1 MSKHVKKGK
10 GPRRSQGGLTQSL
23 DDKSLSQLTSKIE
36 QNLNGNDQ
44 KRKKPPTNA
53 SSKNERKRR
62 RAEDGPSDL
71 SSSGNLGALL
81 AEIKALGGDEKDLE
95 LIGDVESADETYA
108 EDDKRTVDKKL
119 KAEIAALSKELGFAE
134 IEPDAASEVDEGS
147 ASDRQDEQNGGDDD
161 EADEEEPGDADTQRL
176 DADVRRK
183 AGNLV
188 SAHYS
193 LKALLTTDQ

>member
-44 KRKKPPTNA
+44 KRKNPPTNA

-62 RAEDGPSDL
+62 RAENGPSDL
-71 SSSGNLGALL
+71 SSNGDLGALL

-95 LIGDVESADETYA
+95 LIGEVDSADETYA
-108 EDDKRTVDKKL
+108 EDTKRTVDKKL

-134 IEPDAASEVDEGS
+134 LEPDEASEVDEGGP
-147 ASDRQDEQNGGDDD
+147 SDHQDGQNGDDE
-161 EADEEEPGDADTQRL
+161 EADEEEPGDTDIERL